1 MIQGQGCSL
10 IFMNWSE
17 SWGDVSSFST
27 TQFGRPIINWFI
39 DHSCASKECESV
51 SHNVSIIWIC
61 NEGAQMASLF
71 HGPNS
76 IVYYSARFLIGVSLW
91 GTWSCLPRG
100 RRTESIVVTWCWQIK
115 SWDEIMASRQTD
127 CYGPVVTHCQN
138 AEVWC
143 SFRLTAEEK
152 HKSASPCSDL
162 LTSHQQCTVNSAIQ
176 PHLSITTCLLTHST
190 TGVSSWLAGDLK
202 SDMFIQSINVQNSS
216 RCYVLLSSL
225 AANALVLKHPVI
237 SIHMASMLI
246 VQHPLS
252 DIIKFILKFYF
263 FIW

>member
-1 MIQGQGCSL
+1 MQFCNEQTRAQPL
-10 IFMNWSE
+10 
-17 SWGDVSSFST
+17 FS
-27 TQFGRPIINWFI
+27 PP
-39 DHSCASKECESV
+39 CASATYGSARMSRRK
-51 SHNVSIIWIC
+51 NASIIWIC

-71 HGPNS
+71 HGLNS
-76 IVYYSARFLIGVSLW
+76 IAHYNTRFLIGVSLW
-91 GTWSCLPRG
+91 GTWRRLPHG

-115 SWDEIMASRQTD
+115 SWDEIMASQQTD

-143 SFRLTAEEK
+143 SFRLTVEVK
-152 HKSASPCSDL
+152 HKSASPCRDL
-162 LTSHQQCTVNSAIQ
+162 LTSHQQCKYVNSAIQ
-176 PHLSITTCLLTHST
+176 PHLSITTGPLTHST
-190 TGVSSWLAGDLK
+190 TVVSSWLAGDLK

-263 FIW
+263 FI